1 MPSYRPKPPARAVS
15 EAEQKRKNQATMD
28 MYAALAGKPTVQLLP
43 VAPKRERKQAAER
56 AHPTEHQEQVK
67 VIHWWRHACKAYGVP
82 EYALFA
88 VPNGGSRG
96 MIEAANLKA
105 EGVRPGVPDLFLAVP
120 RGGLSGM
127 FIEMKAIKGR
137 ASPEQTDFIA
147 SASLRGYRA
156 EFCFG
161 GDAAIKA
168 IADYLGR
175 T

>member
-1 MPSYRPKPPARAVS
+1 MPSFRPKPPPRPVS

-28 MYAALAGKPTVQLLP
+28 MYAALSGKPTVSLMP
-43 VAPKRERKQAAER
+43 VAPKRERKPTAER
-56 AHPTEHQEQVK
+56 EHPTEHQEQVK
-67 VIHWWRHACKAYGVP
+67 VIHWWRHACKVYGVP

-96 MIEAANLKA
+96 VVEAVGLKA

-127 FIEMKAIKGR
+127 FVEMKAIKGR

-147 SASLRGYRA
+147 SARLRGYRA

-161 GDAAIKA
+161 ADAAIEA
-168 IADYLGR
+168 ITNYMGR
-175 T
+175 A